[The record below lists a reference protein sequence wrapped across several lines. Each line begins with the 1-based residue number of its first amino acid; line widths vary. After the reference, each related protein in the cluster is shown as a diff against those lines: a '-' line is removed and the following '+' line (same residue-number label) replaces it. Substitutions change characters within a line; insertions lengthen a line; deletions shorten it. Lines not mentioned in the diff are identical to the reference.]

1 MVQGAE
7 SRSSNNLTDEP
18 MKIGELAK
26 RAEVPIDTVRYYER
40 EGLIPPPVRRASGYR
55 DYLEADVD
63 RLRFMR
69 RAKGLGFT
77 LHEIRELLS
86 LTAIAG
92 DDMAELNAQTYAKL
106 HDVEARIQ
114 SLTRIRDALQG
125 LVNACPGHGSLD
137 RCPILAALSSEPR
150 A

>member
-1 MVQGAE
+1 
-7 SRSSNNLTDEP
+7 

-26 RAEVPIDTVRYYER
+26 RAEVPIDTVRDYER

-55 DYLEADVD
+55 DHLEADVD

-69 RAKGLGFT
+69 RAKALGFT

-86 LTAIAG
+86 LTAMSG
-92 DDMAELNAQTYAKL
+92 DDMSALNAQTQAKL
-106 HDVEARIQ
+106 RDVEARIE

>member
-1 MVQGAE
+1 
-7 SRSSNNLTDEP
+7 
-18 MKIGELAK
+18 MKIGEVAR

-77 LHEIRELLS
+77 LNEIRELLS
-86 LTAIAG
+86 LTAMSG
-92 DDMAELNAQTYAKL
+92 GDMAALNAQTQAKL
-106 HDVEARIQ
+106 RDVEERIQ

-125 LVNACPGHGSLD
+125 LVTSCPGHGSLD
-137 RCPILAALSSEPR
+137 RCPILAALSEHR

>member
-1 MVQGAE
+1 
-7 SRSSNNLTDEP
+7 

-26 RAEVPIDTVRYYER
+26 RADVPIDTVRYYER
-40 EGLIPPPVRRASGYR
+40 EGLIPPPIRRASGYR
-55 DYLEADVD
+55 DYVDADVD

-86 LTAIAG
+86 LTAMSG
-92 DDMAELNAQTYAKL
+92 DDMAALNAQTQAKL
-106 HDVEARIQ
+106 RDVEARIHA
-114 SLTRIRDALQG
+114 LTRIREALQS
-125 LVNACPGHGSLD
+125 LVTACPGHGALD
-137 RCPILAALSSEPR
+137 RCPILAALSEDR

>member
-1 MVQGAE
+1 
-7 SRSSNNLTDEP
+7 

-55 DYLEADVD
+55 DYLDADVD

-86 LTAIAG
+86 LTALSG
-92 DDMAELNAQTYAKL
+92 DDMAALNAQTQAKL
-106 HDVEARIQ
+106 RDVEERINA
-114 SLTRIRDALQG
+114 LTRIREALQG
-125 LVNACPGHGSLD
+125 LVTACPGHGALN
-137 RCPILAALSSEPR
+137 RCPILAALSEDH

>member
-1 MVQGAE
+1 
-7 SRSSNNLTDEP
+7 

-40 EGLIPPPVRRASGYR
+40 EGLIPPPLRRASGYR
-55 DYLEADVD
+55 DYLDADVD

-86 LTAIAG
+86 LTAMSG
-92 DDMAELNAQTYAKL
+92 DDMSALNAQTQAKL
-106 HDVEARIQ
+106 RDVEDRIH
-114 SLTRIRDALQG
+114 SLTRIREALKS
-125 LVNACPGHGSLD
+125 LVTACPGHGALD
-137 RCPILAALSSEPR
+137 RCPILAALSEDR
-150 A
+150 T

>member
-1 MVQGAE
+1 
-7 SRSSNNLTDEP
+7 

-40 EGLIPPPVRRASGYR
+40 EGLIPPPIRRASGYR
-55 DYLEADVD
+55 DYVDADVD

-86 LTAIAG
+86 LTAMSG
-92 DDMAELNAQTYAKL
+92 DDMAALNAQTQAKL
-106 HDVEARIQ
+106 RDVEERIHA
-114 SLTRIRDALQG
+114 LTRIREALQS
-125 LVNACPGHGSLD
+125 LVTACPGHGALN
-137 RCPILAALSSEPR
+137 RCPILAALSEDR
-150 A
+150 T

>member
-1 MVQGAE
+1 M
-7 SRSSNNLTDEP
+7 R
-18 MKIGELAK
+18 IGEVAR

-77 LHEIRELLS
+77 LNEIRELLS
-86 LTAIAG
+86 LTALSSG
-92 DDMAELNAQTYAKL
+92 DMAALNAQTQAKL
-106 HDVEARIQ
+106 RDVEDRIQ

-125 LVNACPGHGSLD
+125 LVTACPGHGSLD
-137 RCPILAALSSEPR
+137 RCPIPAPLAEQR

>member
-1 MVQGAE
+1 
-7 SRSSNNLTDEP
+7 

-55 DYLEADVD
+55 EYLEADVD

-69 RAKGLGFT
+69 RAKALGFT

-86 LTAIAG
+86 LTAMSG
-92 DDMAELNAQTYAKL
+92 DDMSALNAQTQAKL
-106 HDVEARIQ
+106 RDVEDRIH
-114 SLTRIRDALQG
+114 SLTRIREALQS
-125 LVNACPGHGSLD
+125 LVAACPGHGSLD
-137 RCPILAALSSEPR
+137 RCPILAALSEPR
-150 A
+150 T

>member
-1 MVQGAE
+1 
-7 SRSSNNLTDEP
+7 
-18 MKIGELAK
+18 MKIGEVAR

-77 LHEIRELLS
+77 LHEIRDLLS
-86 LTAIAG
+86 LTAMSG
-92 DDMAELNAQTYAKL
+92 DDMAALNAQTQAKL
-106 HDVEARIQ
+106 RDVEERIH
-114 SLTRIRDALQG
+114 SLNRIREALKS
-125 LVNACPGHGSLD
+125 LVTACPGHGALD
-137 RCPILAALSSEPR
+137 RCPILAALSEDR
-150 A
+150 T

>member
-1 MVQGAE
+1 
-7 SRSSNNLTDEP
+7 

-69 RAKGLGFT
+69 RAKALGFT

-86 LTAIAG
+86 LTAMSG
-92 DDMAELNAQTYAKL
+92 DDMSALNAQTQAKL
-106 HDVEARIQ
+106 RDVEARIE

>member
-1 MVQGAE
+1 
-7 SRSSNNLTDEP
+7 

-55 DYLEADVD
+55 DYLDADVD
-63 RLRFMR
+63 RLRFVR

-77 LHEIRELLS
+77 LHEIRELLD
-86 LTAIAG
+86 LTAMSG
-92 DDMAELNAQTYAKL
+92 DDMAALNARAQSKL
-106 HDVEARIQ
+106 QDVEDKILA
-114 SLTRIRDALQG
+114 LTRVRDALHG
-125 LVNACPGHGSLD
+125 LVTACPGHGALEQ
-137 RCPILAALSSEPR
+137 CPILAALSEDP

>member
-1 MVQGAE
+1 
-7 SRSSNNLTDEP
+7 

-55 DYLEADVD
+55 DYLDADVD

-77 LHEIRELLS
+77 LQEIRELLS
-86 LTAIAG
+86 LTGMAG
-92 DDMAELNAQTYAKL
+92 DDMGGLKAHAQAKL
-106 HDVEARIQ
+106 DDVDSRIRA
-114 SLTRIRDALQG
+114 LTRMRDALG
-125 LVNACPGHGSLD
+125 ALVQACPGHGALE
-137 RCPILAALSSEPR
+137 RCPILSALTEEHS
-150 A
+150 